1 MLESAAMRRRTCYA
15 VSALAIACSFSWGG
29 FVRAEWP
36 QWRGPN
42 RDDVSKET
50 GLLKAWPQG
59 GPPRMW
65 VVEKCGLGY
74 SGPAI
79 VGDRLYTL
87 GARGDTEYLLA
98 IDVSKGQEIWAKQI
112 GQKLGNN
119 WGDGPRSTPSVDG
132 DRVYALGAKGELICA
147 DAKSGNVVW
156 KKSLE
161 RDLGGKIPTWGYC
174 ESPLVYK
181 DKVICTPGGASG
193 SIAAL
198 DKNTGEVAWQA
209 KELNSG
215 AHYASAVL
223 RECPEGM
230 ECVQLLPDQV
240 VGVEAETGKKLWSS
254 PWPNPTAA
262 IPTPVVRD
270 NLVYVTSG
278 YGTGCK
284 LLEIGPNHAVK
295 VRYDFIDN
303 KEMKN
308 THGGVVLVGDH
319 IYGHSDGIGWVCQ
332 ELETGDSV
340 WRERRKLEMG
350 GVTYADGM
358 LYCLGEDSGDV
369 VLVEASPGGWKEHGR
384 FKLDPQTD
392 QRKPSGKI
400 WTHPVV
406 SDGRLYLRDQNLLFC
421 YDVRA
426 RSEKAV
432 AAGN

>member
-1 MLESAAMRRRTCYA
+1 MRRRTCYA
-15 VSALAIACSFSWGG
+15 AARFLAIAFMLFLASRSS
-29 FVRAEWP
+29 AEWP
-36 QWRGPN
+36 QWRGPHRN
-42 RDDVSKET
+42 DVSDET
-50 GLLKAWPQG
+50 GLLKSWPEG
-59 GPPRMW
+59 GPTRVW
-65 VVEKCGLGY
+65 LFKDCGLGY

-79 VGDRLYTL
+79 VGDRLYIL

-98 IDVSKGQEIWAKQI
+98 IDVAQGQEVWAAPV

-132 DRVYALGAKGELICA
+132 DHVYAMGAKGDLICA
-147 DAKSGNVVW
+147 DAKSGKLVW

-161 RDLGGKIPTWGYC
+161 KDLGGKIPTWGYS

-181 DKVICTPGGASG
+181 DKVICTPGGSQG
-193 SIAAL
+193 SMAAL
-198 DKNTGEVAWQA
+198 NKKTGDVAWQA
-209 KELNSG
+209 KELTSG

-240 VGVEAETGKKLWSS
+240 VGVEAETGKMLWTS

-262 IPTPVVRD
+262 IPTPIVRD

-278 YGTGCK
+278 YGAGCK
-284 LLEIGPNHAVK
+284 LVEIGPNHEVK
-295 VRYDFIDN
+295 VRYDFTDN

-308 THGGVVLVGDH
+308 KHGGVVLIGDH
-319 IYGHSDGIGWVCQ
+319 LYGHSDGIGWVCQ
-332 ELETGDSV
+332 ELETGESV

-369 VLVEASPGGWKEHGR
+369 VLVEASPNGWQEHGR

-392 QRKPSGKI
+392 QRKPAGRI

-406 SDGRLYLRDQNLLFC
+406 SDGKLYLRDQNLLFC
-421 YDVRA
+421 FDIRA
-426 RSEKAV
+426 RSEKTA